1 MAQIGITAMRA
12 GLALALAVAAPAAH
26 AQLGLTDVLSAP
38 KTLIDR
44 AIEARSA
51 SDIAEDNRI
60 VAEINAAMAELGTIK
75 ASTEIYEQRLLITG
89 LFSDKTTY
97 DRFQAKVKG
106 VRGVKKLYWHV
117 VYMSEAEQKA
127 AHLLS
132 WTDVLAIGTKAQARL
147 VGTAGV
153 ADVNFRTTADA
164 TGTVYLLG
172 RARSKEEAQKALARV
187 RDGNGVKKV
196 VDYVVVRP

>member
-1 MAQIGITAMRA
+1 MAKS
-12 GLALALAVAAPAAH
+12 LLKPLPLVALLTLAAPAAQ
-26 AQLGLTDVLSAP
+26 AQMGLTDVLTAP

-51 SDIAEDNRI
+51 ADIAEDNRI
-60 VAEINAAMAELGTIK
+60 VAEINGFMAELGSIS

-89 LFSDKTTY
+89 LFSDKSTY
-97 DRFQAKVKG
+97 DRFYAKVKG
-106 VRGVKKLYWHV
+106 VRGVKKLYWHAI
-117 VYMSEAEQKA
+117 YMSEADQKA

-132 WTDVLAIGTKAQARL
+132 WADTLVIGTKAQARL

-153 ADVNFRTTADA
+153 ADVNFRTTADS

-172 RARSKEEAQKALARV
+172 RARSKEEAQKALGRARAG
-187 RDGNGVKKV
+187 DGVKKV